1 MVDLSADDC
10 QHSIMDRVHAVPA
23 FRDNYIWLLRGS
35 AGQGSEQATA
45 IVDPGDA
52 APVLQALEQLELAP
66 VAILITHHHSDH
78 IGGVGELCERF
89 RIPVYGPAQESI
101 PGITHPVREGDRVAI
116 PGLPVFDVLDVPGHT
131 AGHIAYAGQQ
141 SLFCGD
147 TLFAGGCGRLFEGT
161 AAQLYSSLQKLSQL
175 PDEIWIYC
183 AHEYTLSNLNFAL
196 AVEPDNP
203 VLQNRIQQTRQL
215 RQDHKITLPSRMG
228 VEKLTNPFLRC
239 QTPAI
244 VAAAAHHA
252 GLPLTPG
259 VETFATLRRW
269 KDHWQG

>member
-1 MVDLSADDC
+1 MVDLAVDDC

-35 AGQGSEQATA
+35 ADQGSEQATA

-52 APVLQALEQLELAP
+52 DPVFRALDRLALTP
-66 VAILITHHHSDH
+66 VAILITHHHADH
-78 IGGVGELCERF
+78 IGGVKELCARF
-89 RIPVYGPAQESI
+89 HIPVYGPAQESI
-101 PGITHPVREGDRVAI
+101 PDVTHPLKEGDRVAI
-116 PGLPVFDVLDVPGHT
+116 PGLPAFDVLEVPGHT

-161 AAQLYSSLQKLSQL
+161 AAQLYASLQKLSQL
-175 PDEIWIYC
+175 PDETWIYC
-183 AHEYTLSNLNFAL
+183 AHEYTLSNLSFAL

-203 VLQNRIQQTRQL
+203 VLQSRIQQTRLL
-215 RQDHKITLPSRMG
+215 RRDHKITLPSRMG

-239 QTPAI
+239 LTPAI

-252 GLPLTPG
+252 GSPLTPG
-259 VETFATLRRW
+259 VEAFAALRRW

>member
-1 MVDLSADDC
+1 MVDLAAGGC
-10 QHSIMDRVHAVPA
+10 QHLIMDRVLAVPA
-23 FRDNYIWLLRGS
+23 FKDNYIWLLNGTQDTGGGRPV
-35 AGQGSEQATA
+35 A

-52 APVLQALEQLELAP
+52 RPVLQALDKPDLIP
-66 VAILITHHHSDH
+66 VAILITHHHPDH
-78 IGGVGELCERF
+78 VGGVRDLRSRF
-89 RIPVYGPAQESI
+89 PIPVYGPAQEAI
-101 PGITHPVREGDRVAI
+101 PDITHPLCEGDRVEI
-116 PGLPVFDVLDVPGHT
+116 PGLPAFDILEVPGHT
-131 AGHIAYAGQQ
+131 AGHIAYVGKH

-147 TLFAGGCGRLFEGT
+147 TLFAGGCGRLFEGS
-161 AAQLYSSLQKLSQL
+161 AAQLYSSLQKLTL
-175 PDEIWIYC
+175 LADDTWIYC